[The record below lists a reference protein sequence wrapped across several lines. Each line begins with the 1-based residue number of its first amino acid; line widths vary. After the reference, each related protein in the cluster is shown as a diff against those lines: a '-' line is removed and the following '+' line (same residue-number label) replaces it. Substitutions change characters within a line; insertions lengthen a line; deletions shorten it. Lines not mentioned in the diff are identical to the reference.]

1 MLVAKNNSFVIR
13 MKRFAAILFLT
24 FVLIELMAVTPAGAW
39 FRVEALPVHDSVA
52 FRVKKDEGKAVR
64 GRMSH
69 SAYPVVVDV
78 VGNAVKVDSPENQVL
93 PIYTHSGTFYLIV
106 RLNKGTNWLNGLPK
120 GKYFVNSRLLTI
132 K

>member
-39 FRVEALPVHDSVA
+39 FRVEALPVHDSVE

-69 SAYPVVVDV
+69 SAYPVVRYWVSCIV
-78 VGNAVKVDSPENQVL
+78 YFPRGAAL
-93 PIYTHSGTFYLIV
+93 PDPKRNFYV
-106 RLNKGTNWLNGLPK
+106 CARKQGFYRFT
-120 GKYFVNSRLLTI
+120 
-132 K
+132 

>member
-39 FRVEALPVHDSVA
+39 FRVEALPVHDSVE

-69 SAYPVVVDV
+69 SAYPVVFADH
-78 VGNAVKVDSPENQVL
+78 NAPGHRDTVH
-93 PIYTHSGTFYLIV
+93 PID
-106 RLNKGTNWLNGLPK
+106 RL
-120 GKYFVNSRLLTI
+120 
-132 K
+132 